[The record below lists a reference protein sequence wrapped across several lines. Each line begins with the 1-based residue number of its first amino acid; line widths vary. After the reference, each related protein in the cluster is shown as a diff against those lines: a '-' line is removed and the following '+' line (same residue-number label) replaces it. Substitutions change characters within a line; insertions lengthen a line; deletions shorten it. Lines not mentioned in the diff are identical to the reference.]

1 MIEEENRSFK
11 KILYNCIAQ
20 FTTFIFTLMQP
31 VVTLSFVQYK
41 LAVMHF
47 YFRVTHTSVYT
58 AGEEWTL
65 SQAH

>member
-31 VVTLSFVQYK
+31 VVSLSCVQSK

-47 YFRVTHTSVYT
+47 YFRITHTLVYT
-58 AGEEWTL
+58 AVEEWSL

>member
-11 KILYNCIAQ
+11 KKVCIIVLQ

-31 VVTLSFVQYK
+31 VVSLSFVQSK

-47 YFRVTHTSVYT
+47 YFRITLTLVYT
-58 AGEEWTL
+58 AGEEWSL